1 MTLFAYLNIHYSLCS
16 HIKFPPSET
25 HFFLKLSL
33 HYSLCL
39 YVYTCGISFYREL
52 VSLSAVSTPSLLPS
66 LYTRNKITSY
76 QILALLFKSTTLI
89 PHLFHIYHEEYEY
102 LGCYRLKTWMEFG
115 KKEVSGVNCALKNYR
130 IHSEFNILGQAFRSD
145 R

>member
-1 MTLFAYLNIHYSLCS
+1 MFIRNLSIGNSYLFQLSRRLHSCRPFIHG
-16 HIKFPPSET
+16 T
-25 HFFLKLSL
+25 KLL
-33 HYSLCL
+33 
-39 YVYTCGISFYREL
+39 
-52 VSLSAVSTPSLLPS
+52 A
-66 LYTRNKITSY
+66 Y

-102 LGCYRLKTWMEFG
+102 LECYRLKTWMEFG